1 VPRPT
6 KLLRLERRG
15 EIHNRLRRRGRQ
27 LTTESR
33 GSQAPTVG
41 FVGVVRTR
49 DEVLTRAVVG
59 IMAAIAVR
67 RMTAAIAVRRMT
79 GAIAVRRMTGAIAV
93 RRMTA
98 AIVCPRLTLNSS
110 TRIGVRARSHE
121 AVAVAVAGG
130 GGRNAKRAGAIQS
143 LRELLG
149 RGVVEINAR
158 KIDQV
163 A

>member
-1 VPRPT
+1 MPRPT

-41 FVGVVRTR
+41 FAGVVRTR

-59 IMAAIAVR
+59 IMA
-67 RMTAAIAVRRMT
+67 
-79 GAIAVRRMTGAIAV
+79 AIAV

-121 AVAVAVAGG
+121 AVAG

>member
-1 VPRPT
+1 MPRPT

-33 GSQAPTVG
+33 GSQAPPVG

-49 DEVLTRAVVG
+49 DAVLTRAVVG

-79 GAIAVRRMTGAIAV
+79 GAIAVRRMT
-93 RRMTA
+93 A

-110 TRIGVRARSHE
+110 TRIGVRDRSHE

>member
-1 VPRPT
+1 MPRPT

-79 GAIAVRRMTGAIAV
+79 GAIAVRRMT
-93 RRMTA
+93 A

>member
-1 VPRPT
+1 MPRPT

-67 RMTAAIAVRRMT
+67 RMT
-79 GAIAVRRMTGAIAV
+79 G
-93 RRMTA
+93 

-130 GGRNAKRAGAIQS
+130 DGRNAKRAGAIQS